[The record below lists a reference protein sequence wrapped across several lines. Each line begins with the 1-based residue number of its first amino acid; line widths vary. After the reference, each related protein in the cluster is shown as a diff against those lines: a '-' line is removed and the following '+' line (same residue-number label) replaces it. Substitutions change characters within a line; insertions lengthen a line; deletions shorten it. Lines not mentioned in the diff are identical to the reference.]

1 MAREYF
7 EKHLPLAF
15 RKLVALETLTP
26 QPESFV
32 GDDLRL
38 QTADMLFKVQ
48 LKTPLNPSGASQEG
62 YQEGYLYTLVEHLSS
77 PDPLLPFRLL
87 KYMVAIWDH
96 HLKGKSRPKQKPPP
110 QLSSH
115 SHEETGRLPLIV
127 PFVLY
132 TGERRFGP
140 SQAFFDLFG
149 SHKSLAAAVLQDPF
163 AMLDLSQTS
172 ARDLEAY
179 PLLQPAL
186 LMAKYIYALRHADV
200 ALLTWLLE
208 KAAEL
213 ALQGEE
219 DYARSIVV
227 YAAEAGD
234 IPNKALLV
242 QAIEST
248 FKGGIAM
255 NLLKEFEKDGLQKG
269 LQQGKLE
276 GRLEG
281 MEQEKQ
287 AIALKLLD
295 KGLSLELIEEAT
307 GLPLERLRNL
317 RTVH

>member
-7 EKHLPLAF
+7 EKHLPAEF

-26 QPESFV
+26 QPDSFV

-48 LKTPLNPSGASQEG
+48 IKTPLNPSGAL
-62 YQEGYLYTLVEHLSS
+62 QEGYLYTLVEHLSS

-96 HLKGKSRPKQKPPP
+96 HLKGKARPKQKPPP

-140 SQAFFDLFG
+140 PQAFFDLFG
-149 SHKSLAAAVLQDPF
+149 PHKPLAAAVLQEPF
-163 AMLDLSQTS
+163 SVLDLSQTS
-172 ARDLEAY
+172 AEDLEAY

-213 ALQGEE
+213 ALQGDE

-242 QAIEST
+242 QVIEST
-248 FKGGIAM
+248 FKGDMAM

-269 LQQGKLE
+269 LQQGLQQGRLE

-281 MEQEKQ
+281 IEKV
-287 AIALKLLD
+287 ALNLLD
-295 KGLSLELIEEAT
+295 EGMSVELIVKAT
-307 GLPLERLRNL
+307 GLPLEHIQRV
-317 RTVH
+317 RTLP